1 MRYVCEVPGM
11 ILLQAYL
18 RGVTYEV
25 LPMSIHALSPMML
38 PPLETFLELMLWNSF
53 QCCHIFLDVF
63 IILNLLPFKA
73 GFIFGNSQKSFRAK
87 SGE

>member
-1 MRYVCEVPGM
+1 MNRNVYKSLITSPYAILCMRYVCEVPGM

-63 IILNLLPFKA
+63 STL
-73 GFIFGNSQKSFRAK
+73 KS
-87 SGE
+87 SSL